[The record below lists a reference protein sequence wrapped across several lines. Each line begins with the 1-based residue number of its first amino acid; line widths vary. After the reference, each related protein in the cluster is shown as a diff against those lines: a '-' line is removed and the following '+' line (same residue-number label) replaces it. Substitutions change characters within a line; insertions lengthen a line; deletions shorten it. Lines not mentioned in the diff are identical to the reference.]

1 MCIQTNEKSFY
12 WLDTGNNRNTV
23 QFILGTLFE
32 EERTF
37 GNKKL
42 EAVDTLKKFY

>member
-1 MCIQTNEKSFY
+1 MDNS
-12 WLDTGNNRNTV
+12 RNTG